1 MWSFVKTRVNKTWN
15 WFAIDVET
23 SEIVGVF
30 IGSRDVVG
38 AQGLWNS
45 LPPIY
50 RQCATVYTDFWDA
63 YQQIIPL
70 KRHKSVDKQSGL
82 TSKIE
87 RLNCTL
93 RQRISRLVRKTLSFS
108 KKLDNHI
115 GAIWYFVHYYNTR
128 LLPSKTS
135 PQ

>member
-1 MWSFVKTRVNKTWN
+1 MVFCKNKSHKTGN
-15 WFAIDVET
+15 WFTIDVEP
-23 SEIVGVF
+23 SEILGVF
-30 IGSRDVVG
+30 IGSRNAVG

-50 RQCATVYTDFWDA
+50 RQCVTVYTDFWDV
-63 YQQIIPL
+63 YQQIISL
-70 KRHKSVDKQSGL
+70 KRYKSVDKQSGL

-115 GAIWYFVHYYNTR
+115 GAI
-128 LLPSKTS
+128 
-135 PQ
+135 